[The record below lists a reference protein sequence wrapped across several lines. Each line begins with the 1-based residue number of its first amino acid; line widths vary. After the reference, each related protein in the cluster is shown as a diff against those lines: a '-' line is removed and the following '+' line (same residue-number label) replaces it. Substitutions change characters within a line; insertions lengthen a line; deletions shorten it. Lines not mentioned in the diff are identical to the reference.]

1 MLACLSPN
9 GKAEYAASEAATR
22 LLVGTVK
29 GVYAL
34 ERLDASQTWQVADRS
49 LAGLQISSLVTV
61 PSAGLVF
68 AGIAG
73 HGLHASSDAGR
84 TWHLRTNG
92 LKIDHV
98 FAMALDERGQQPVL
112 YVGTLP
118 PALYRSV
125 DRG

>member
-9 GKAEYAASEAATR
+9 GKAEYSASEPATR

-34 ERLDASQTWQVADRS
+34 ERSSAAHDWHVVGTSLDGR
-49 LAGLQISSLVTV
+49 QISSLVSV

-73 HGLHASSDAGR
+73 HGLYASADEGR
-84 TWHLRTNG
+84 
-92 LKIDHV
+92 
-98 FAMALDERGQQPVL
+98 RGGHGSCAQMV
-112 YVGTLP
+112 
-118 PALYRSV
+118 
-125 DRG
+125 